1 MKPSRVRNIAEWSLA
16 DRCLLAA
23 AIVLVFACTY
33 TFAVGY
39 YVRHPRLVDYVDY
52 EFVTSVF
59 HFMQYVFVG
68 GWLAFIVLALL
79 VRRTAPELPLLPYL
93 LAQLYGVGFG
103 IASYWLGHYT
113 SLFTGVTIM
122 SGTAIGLVLLER
134 RPVLFGVGSYLAIVM
149 VTTIAE
155 QLGMIPYAPVFTGS
169 PVRDGRLSGWWLAT
183 IGGVT
188 MVLVVA
194 VIAIVDYIVRQW
206 RARERELEQTSE
218 QLARASELVS
228 RYVAAQ
234 VAEQIFAGN
243 YSAVDK
249 HERRKLTLFFSD
261 IKGFSALADRLE
273 PEETSQLLKEYF
285 SEMTAIALRYGAT
298 IDKFIGDALMVFFGA
313 PTVTED
319 RDNALRAVR
328 MAVAMQ
334 QRVGELSAKW
344 MQDGLLTDG
353 PFQIRIGINSGIAS
367 VGNFGSKE
375 RMDYTAIGR
384 QVNLAAR
391 LQVDSDP
398 GKILLSHSTWVLV
411 KDHVA
416 CTEKGEIH
424 VKGMERAVRAYEVD
438 QAAT

>member
-1 MKPSRVRNIAEWSLA
+1 
-16 DRCLLAA
+16 
-23 AIVLVFACTY
+23 
-33 TFAVGY
+33 
-39 YVRHPRLVDYVDY
+39 
-52 EFVTSVF
+52 
-59 HFMQYVFVG
+59 
-68 GWLAFIVLALL
+68 
-79 VRRTAPELPLLPYL
+79 
-93 LAQLYGVGFG
+93 
-103 IASYWLGHYT
+103 
-113 SLFTGVTIM
+113 
-122 SGTAIGLVLLER
+122 
-134 RPVLFGVGSYLAIVM
+134 
-149 VTTIAE
+149 
-155 QLGMIPYAPVFTGS
+155 
-169 PVRDGRLSGWWLAT
+169 
-183 IGGVT
+183 
-188 MVLVVA
+188 
-194 VIAIVDYIVRQW
+194 
-206 RARERELEQTSE
+206 
-218 QLARASELVS
+218 
-228 RYVAAQ
+228 
-234 VAEQIFAGN
+234 
-243 YSAVDK
+243 
-249 HERRKLTLFFSD
+249 
-261 IKGFSALADRLE
+261 
-273 PEETSQLLKEYF
+273 
-285 SEMTAIALRYGAT
+285 MTAIALRYGAT

-344 MQDGLLTDG
+344 GQDGLLTDG

-391 LQVDSDP
+391 LQVNSEP